1 MTLKKKWPGIRNY
14 LTVAIIGFQ
23 KWIGYTD
30 VKSAPCYFYVQR
42 NYGFDQTETPIP
54 FDREVLNVGGA
65 MNLTSGI
72 FTASRTGKYFFSF
85 TGLAFL
91 PGHSSSRAYF
101 NVVLYKETSDL
112 IKDYVGRG
120 YSDENN
126 IEDRGYETFSLQSIL
141 HLQARDNIWLQIN
154 GMSHGVY
161 LSGGAYTHFN
171 GWKLEEEISQS
182 L

>member
-1 MTLKKKWPGIRNY
+1 MFEKKSLASQLFN
-14 LTVAIIGFQ
+14 
-23 KWIGYTD
+23 
-30 VKSAPCYFYVQR
+30 CYDYRISKMDFYVQR
-42 NYGFDQTETPIP
+42 NYGFDRTETLIP

-72 FTASRTGKYFFSF
+72 FTAARTGKYFFSF

-91 PGHSSSRAYF
+91 PGYSSSRVYI
-101 NVVLYKETSDL
+101 NIVLYKESDL

-120 YSDENN
+120 FSDENN
-126 IEDRGYETFSLQSIL
+126 IEDPGYETFSLQSIL
-141 HLQARDNIWLQIN
+141 YLKARDNIWLQIN
-154 GMSHGVY
+154 DMSHGVY

-171 GWKLEEEISQS
+171 GWLLEEEISHS

>member
-1 MTLKKKWPGIRNY
+1 M
-14 LTVAIIGFQ
+14 
-23 KWIGYTD
+23 
-30 VKSAPCYFYVQR
+30 KSAPCYFYVQR

-72 FTASRTGKYFFSF
+72 FTAARTGKYFFSF

-91 PGHSSSRAYF
+91 PGYSSSRVYI
-101 NVVLYKETSDL
+101 NIVLYKESDL

-141 HLQARDNIWLQIN
+141 QLQARDKIWLQIN